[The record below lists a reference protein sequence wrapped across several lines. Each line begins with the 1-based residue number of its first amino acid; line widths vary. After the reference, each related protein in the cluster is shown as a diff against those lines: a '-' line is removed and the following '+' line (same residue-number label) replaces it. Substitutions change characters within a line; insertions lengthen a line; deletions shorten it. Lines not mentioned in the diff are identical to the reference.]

1 MKSEQDGAAGTA
13 PVRDLSYE
21 LLGIQIENPFILAA
35 GPSTDDIDMVRRAFS
50 MGWAGAVLKTTSVE
64 GTRVDL
70 AYPMISS
77 FNHDGKLL
85 FGMGNID
92 LISAHHIDRVEST
105 VRTLK
110 TEFPGKLVA
119 ASIMAGNKEDW
130 QSLVVR
136 LENAGR

>member
-70 AYPMISS
+70 A
-77 FNHDGKLL
+77 
-85 FGMGNID
+85 
-92 LISAHHIDRVEST
+92 
-105 VRTLK
+105 
-110 TEFPGKLVA
+110 
-119 ASIMAGNKEDW
+119 
-130 QSLVVR
+130 
-136 LENAGR
+136 